1 MRTTDR
7 ILTFIV
13 AAASIAL
20 GLCFDI
26 RPGRAAYGD
35 APWCFVKTGGD
46 DAYQDCQYDS
56 FQACIAAAGVGRGF
70 CNVNPSGPPAPAASQ
85 PGQRKRRS

>member
-1 MRTTDR
+1 MSATKR

-13 AAASIAL
+13 FAAAVIAGQCC
-20 GLCFDI
+20 GL
-26 RPGRAAYGD
+26 RASHAAYGD
-35 APWCFVKTGGD
+35 APWCFIKTGGD

-70 CNVNPSGPPAPAASQ
+70 CNVNPSGPPQS
-85 PGQRKRRS
+85 GQRKPRS